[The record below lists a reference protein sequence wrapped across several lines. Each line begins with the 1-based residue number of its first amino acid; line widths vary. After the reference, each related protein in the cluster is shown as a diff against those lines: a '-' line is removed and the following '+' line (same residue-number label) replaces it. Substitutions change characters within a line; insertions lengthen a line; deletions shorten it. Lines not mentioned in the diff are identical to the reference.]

1 MTTKWIIDEIDG
13 ILILLGKQAD
23 KAMLEALKKLKKKD
37 LIIYKDSLVEDFKVI
52 HPDKEYC

>member
-1 MTTKWIIDEIDG
+1 MFDPVIE
-13 ILILLGKQAD
+13 
-23 KAMLEALKKLKKKD
+23 KAVLLEALKKLKKKD